1 MAQYMFGTGQLF
13 AGNVGGGNTNN
24 PLRIGALQD
33 VSVEFSG
40 DIKQLFGQ
48 YQFPLA
54 VARGK
59 TKIEG
64 KIGSGNIDV
73 AAFNQLFFAS
83 SGGVTT
89 GQKKQAINEAAAIP
103 GVSTYTITAANAATF
118 FRDLGVTDVLTGNP
132 MTQVAAGSEASGKY
146 SVVQSTGVYTFHS
159 SDAGKAVLLNY
170 IYGDAANGGTLTIDN
185 QLMGVAP
192 TLELIASQTFQ
203 GKVMT
208 LCLFS
213 ITVEKLSLPLK
224 MDDFTIAEA
233 SFQAQ
238 ANSANQIGFITTTS
252 KAGGG
257 A

>member
-13 AGNVGGGNTNN
+13 AANVGGGNTNN
-24 PLRIGALQD
+24 PLRLGALQD

-64 KIGSGNIDV
+64 KIGSGNID
-73 AAFNQLFFAS
+73 AASFNSLFGLG
-83 SGGVTT
+83 SGGVVT
-89 GQKKQAINEAAAIP
+89 GQKVQAINEAGVVP
-103 GVSTYTITAANAATF
+103 GTPYKITVANGATF
-118 FRDLGVTDVLTGNP
+118 YRDLGVTDVATGNP
-132 MTQVAAGSEASGKY
+132 LKQV
-146 SVVQSTGVYTFHS
+146 TGTPTTGQYAVNATTGEYTFAAA
-159 SDAGKAVLLNY
+159 DTTKAVLFNY
-170 IYGDAANGGTLTIDN
+170 LYTDAANGGTVTIDN

-192 TLELIASQTFQ
+192 QLELIVSQKFQ
-203 GKVMT
+203 SKVMT

-213 ITVEKLSLPLK
+213 VTVDKLSLPLK
-224 MDDFTIAEA
+224 QDDFTIAEA
-233 SFQAQ
+233 SFSAQ
-238 ANSANQIGFITTTS
+238 ANSANQIGFISTTS
-252 KAGGG
+252 VAGGG